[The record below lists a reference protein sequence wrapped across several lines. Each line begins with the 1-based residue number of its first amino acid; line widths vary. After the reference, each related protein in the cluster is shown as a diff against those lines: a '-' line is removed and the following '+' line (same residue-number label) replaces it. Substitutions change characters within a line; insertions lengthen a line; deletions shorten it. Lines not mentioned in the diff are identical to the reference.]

1 MRRMRVIIKELDPP
15 VTLAAH
21 LPRGVQDDPLE
32 HLSPFYCLDRT
43 HQAMAA
49 LSISQPALAPLL
61 FGCEQA
67 LHRPKFRQ
75 LTRSKGFYSIERH
88 VITPLYIV
96 AAYLRPK
103 RRPKVPS
110 FALR

>member
-1 MRRMRVIIKELDPP
+1 
-15 VTLAAH
+15 
-21 LPRGVQDDPLE
+21 
-32 HLSPFYCLDRT
+32 
-43 HQAMAA
+43 
-49 LSISQPALAPLL
+49 
-61 FGCEQA
+61 
-67 LHRPKFRQ
+67 